1 MLNLKKI
8 VKNYEESGALNENIS
23 VFGFLD
29 DCTFITKAG
38 DIGAVLEVSGVDY
51 ECLDQNELDTF
62 TKRLESAFR
71 IFDSKFR
78 IYQYLFKKNNPPIP
92 HEPVTDEVVRTAI
105 ESRIGYFASKAQ
117 DLYSVT
123 IYYVVVFE
131 GFRHQSGLVQT
142 IVRMASAPQ
151 FAWQQFKDLLS
162 GEKQIVFI
170 LSEIEQAQRI
180 LQQRVENFVLQI
192 NDFVRVDVL
201 GKADAYQFLRQL
213 LNVAPAQQSFHGLKY
228 DTHIDFFMADSTVEC
243 YPTHLRID
251 DYYVK
256 VMALKEPTAE
266 SWPLIFKRLYE
277 TSATFHVVSEWHPR
291 DNTEARKKIQSAR
304 RHFHNSKTSLASQIT
319 NEGAGDVL
327 VDDSKA
333 SLVHNL
339 GECLKELELK
349 GNYFGQFSL
358 TIVVY
363 ALDQQTVER
372 ACAEISKVFSMNDG
386 SLYSERYNLLNAFFA
401 TIPGNQ
407 HFNLRYVDVLNT
419 NYADYSFLFTLH
431 AGDEWNGHLNREY
444 LAIFET
450 NHGSPYF
457 FNLHHLDIG
466 HALITGS
473 TGAGK
478 SFLLNFLITNA
489 QKYRPHT
496 FIFDLGGSFKS
507 ITELFDG
514 SYLKIGIG
522 QGPFSINPF
531 SLEPTPENLNFLFA
545 FLKVLIE
552 GNGQYRFTHADDK
565 EVYLQIEDLYL
576 LPTELRTL
584 GVLANTLRKDL
595 ADRLHRW
602 TLGGQYASVFD
613 NQEDT
618 LTFKQFQCFDFEGM
632 DQYPEVVEPLLF
644 YILHRA
650 NQVIYDRAIS
660 VEFKAFFMDEAWRFF
675 AHPVIRSYIV
685 EALKTWRK
693 KNAAMILSTQSL
705 DELTRSEILDVVLES
720 CPTKIF
726 LANPG
731 LDTDL
736 YKNTFH
742 LKDNEIELIAGLI
755 PKRQLFIKRPNMAKV
770 LNLHVDG
777 KSYWLYTNDPNDNQR
792 REEAFRAHGFQQG
805 LEVLARS
812 TRI

>member
-1 MLNLKKI
+1 MLNLKKV

-23 VFGFLD
+23 VFGFVD
-29 DCTFITKAG
+29 EQIFITKAG
-38 DIGAVLEVSGVDY
+38 DLGIVLQVSGVDY
-51 ECLDQNELDTF
+51 ECLDQSELNTF

-78 IYQYLFKKNNPPIP
+78 IYQYLFKENNPVIP
-92 HEPVTDEVVRTAI
+92 HQPVTDEVARAAI
-105 ESRIGYFASKAQ
+105 ESRLGYFAAKAQ

-123 IYYVVVFE
+123 IYYVIVYE
-131 GFRHQSGLVQT
+131 GFRHQSGVIQT
-142 IVRMASAPQ
+142 IARAAGTPR
-151 FAWQQFKDLLS
+151 FLWQELKDLLS
-162 GEKQIVFI
+162 GERQIVFI

-180 LQQRVENFVLQI
+180 LRQRVENFTLQI
-192 NDFVRVDVL
+192 NDFVTVDVL
-201 GKADAYQFLRQL
+201 GKRDAYQFLRQL
-213 LNVAPAQQSFHGLKY
+213 VNVAPTQRSFHMLKY
-228 DTHIDFFMADSTVEC
+228 DTHVDFFMADSALEC

-251 DYYVK
+251 DFYVK
-256 VMALKEPTAE
+256 VMTLKEPTAE
-266 SWPLIFKRLYE
+266 SWPLIFKPLYE
-277 TSATFHVVSEWHPR
+277 TEAVFHVVTEWHPR

-304 RHFHNSKTSLASQIT
+304 RHFHNSKTSLASQVT
-319 NEGAGDVL
+319 TVGAGDVL

-339 GECLKELELK
+339 GECLKELELN

-363 ALDQQTVER
+363 ALDLETVER
-372 ACAEISKVFSMNDG
+372 ACAEITKVVSMNDG

-407 HFNLRYVDVLNT
+407 HFNLRYLDVLNT

-431 AGDEWNGHLNREY
+431 AGDQWNKHLNREY

-507 ITELFDG
+507 ITQLFGG
-514 SYLKIGIG
+514 SYLKVGIN

-531 SLEPTPENLNFLFA
+531 SLTPNQENLNFLFA
-545 FLKVLIE
+545 FVKVLIE
-552 GNGQYRFTHADDK
+552 GNGQYRFTHTDDK

-576 LPTELRTL
+576 LPQELRTL

-595 ADRLHRW
+595 ADRLHKW
-602 TLGGQYASVFD
+602 TLGGQYASLFD
-613 NQEDT
+613 NQQDT
-618 LTFKQFQCFDFEGM
+618 LTFKRFQCFDFEGM

-650 NQVIYDRAIS
+650 NQVIYDPAIS

-675 AHPVIRSYIV
+675 AHPVIRNYIV

-705 DELTRSEILDVVLES
+705 AELAKSEILDVVLES

-736 YKNTFH
+736 YKKTFH
-742 LKDNEIELIAGLI
+742 LKDNEIGFISGLI